1 MAKEIS
7 LTNLRKELF
16 TVVKE
21 LADDPTVSEV
31 VATRNGKP
39 AAVLLNYDL
48 YEGLLE
54 TVELMSD
61 PELAESV
68 RSGLADIRAGR
79 VKSLEEVKTELGL

>member
-7 LTNLRKELF
+7 LTDLRKELF

-21 LADDPTVSEV
+21 LAENPTVSEV

-48 YEGLLE
+48 YAGLLE

>member
-7 LTNLRKELF
+7 LTDLRKELF

-21 LADDPTVSEV
+21 LAEDPTVSEV

-48 YEGLLE
+48 YAGLLE

-79 VKSLEEVKTELGL
+79 VKSLEDVKTELGL

>member
-7 LTNLRKELF
+7 LTDLRKELF

>member
-7 LTNLRKELF
+7 LTDLRKELF

-21 LADDPTVSEV
+21 LAEDPTVSEV

-48 YEGLLE
+48 YAGLLE

>member
-7 LTNLRKELF
+7 LTDLRKELF

-79 VKSLEEVKTELGL
+79 VKSLEAVKTELGL

>member
-7 LTNLRKELF
+7 LTDLRKELF
-16 TVVKE
+16 TVVKD
-21 LADDPTVSEV
+21 LAEDPTVSEV

-48 YEGLLE
+48 YAGLLE